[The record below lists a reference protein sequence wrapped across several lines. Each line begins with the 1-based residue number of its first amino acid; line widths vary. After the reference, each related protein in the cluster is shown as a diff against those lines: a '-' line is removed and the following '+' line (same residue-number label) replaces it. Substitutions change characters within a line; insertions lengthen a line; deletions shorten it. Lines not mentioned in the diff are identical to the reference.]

1 MSATGRTR
9 IVSVDE
15 RLILSELKR
24 LKPNYAPYLA
34 AIQAAANQFLGPLGF
49 LAYGIAG
56 GRIDVNAVNEYVRQ
70 AKSEFDSKI
79 SPLGVMVT
87 FSTSPT
93 SGGLSVSWTA
103 AKDERTD
110 SGSYTITG
118 LTEDFSDDWVDSL
131 TLAVNRWSR
140 FVNTLTPD
148 VADKILKAAQIG
160 YEAFMTGGTPSA
172 KQLMAVTKH
181 KVRLSAVDRNFYV
194 NQIKGAVQKY
204 QEGYQGARAKYSE
217 VFKYVGDA
225 LRAATRLTISVFK
238 VL

>member
-1 MSATGRTR
+1 MSATGKTR

-15 RLILSELKR
+15 RLVLTELKR
-24 LKPNYAPYLA
+24 LKPAYAPYLA
-34 AIQAAANQFLGPLGF
+34 AIQAAANELLGPLGF
-49 LAYGIAG
+49 LAYGVAG
-56 GRIDVNAVNEYVRQ
+56 GRIDISVVNEYVKQ
-70 AKSEFDSKI
+70 AQSEFDSKI
-79 SPLGVMVT
+79 SPLGVSVT
-87 FSTSPT
+87 FSASPV
-93 SGGLSVSWTA
+93 SGGLSISWTA
-103 AKDERTD
+103 TKNDKSD
-110 SGSYTITG
+110 NGSHTITG
-118 LTEDFSDDWVDSL
+118 LTEDFSDDWADAL

-148 VADKILKAAQIG
+148 TADKILKAAQIG
-160 YEAFMTGGTPSA
+160 YEVFMTGGTPSA

-204 QEGYQGARAKYSE
+204 QEGYQGAKAKYSE

-225 LRAATRLTISVFK
+225 LRAATKLTISVFK